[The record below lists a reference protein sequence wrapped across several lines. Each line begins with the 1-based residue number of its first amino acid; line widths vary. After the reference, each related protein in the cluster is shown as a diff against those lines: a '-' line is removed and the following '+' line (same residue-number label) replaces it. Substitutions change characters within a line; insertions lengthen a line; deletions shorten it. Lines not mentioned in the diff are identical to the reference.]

1 MRNLLSANLYRL
13 RRSRAFWIAVAVM
26 AGVGL
31 FEVAAG
37 YLSAGSQ
44 GVPVSLDS
52 RYLIFALVS
61 GVVLSAFCAVFV
73 GTEHSEG
80 TLRRKIAAGHS
91 RSAVYLASLL
101 TCAGAGV
108 LVCLGYILPV
118 LAAGIPLLGFFQMD
132 LAAVA
137 RFTVGVFVMNA
148 ALCAA
153 FTLVAMLNRS
163 KAASAIICISLAYF
177 LLFLGIYLHSR
188 LAEPEMIPAREYV
201 ENGRILLQ
209 EARPNPGYVQ
219 EPWRSVGAVLYALP
233 GCQAVQLAARAKDA
247 PWQLPL
253 VSLLSA
259 ALLTAAGLA
268 AFRRKDLR

>member
-80 TLRRKIAAGHS
+80 TLRRKIA
-91 RSAVYLASLL
+91 
-101 TCAGAGV
+101 
-108 LVCLGYILPV
+108 P
-118 LAAGIPLLGFFQMD
+118 LGFFQMD

-137 RFTVGVFVMNA
+137 RFTVCVFVMNA